1 MTDPAQTPPAG
12 QIQEL
17 ERECAYLRRKVERLK
32 EQRQRQEKIDDVN
45 RHFLKQTNEKLRRF
59 HEQARLENLAKSDF
73 LANMSHEIRTP
84 LNIIIGMA
92 NLLADTPLT
101 QIQSQYLHSLRITGR
116 QLLEIL
122 NNILEFSRIE
132 AGRVEIEPEPFS
144 LHEVITQIETSA
156 LPLCLQKNLSFSVNF
171 DPLLVMERVG
181 DQVKIF
187 QILLNLVNNAVKF
200 TPKGTV
206 TLHIH
211 EDYQRPDHLI
221 LSVIDSGIGI
231 ALDKQKVIFD
241 RFTQAHDSLAQHF
254 GGTGLGLAISKKL
267 SEAMGGKLSVRSAPG
282 RGATFS
288 CRLPL
293 PTAPPKERYLLRKDR
308 SDVEPNEFPSLR
320 LLVVDDIA
328 ENINVIRAYLKGY
341 PVEIEGAENGQEALD
356 WLTRSTFNIILMDV
370 RMPVMDGVTA
380 TREIRRREE
389 KSRNEP
395 AQNILAITAHAFQEQ
410 KAHFLEAGFNG
421 VLTKPFFKRELIQ
434 ALLKCHGDK
443 HPGKRPLREL
453 GNKAFGHCFEQ
464 EMIAE
469 IPENLQ
475 PLLPEILFNISKN
488 LHLVQE
494 LFNRGDYL
502 ALSEQTHT
510 LKGLAGMYGFH
521 QLATLLSE
529 FTDSVLTG
537 KTPVAVSL
545 LKSLECYLDRLR
557 QNTL

>member
-1 MTDPAQTPPAG
+1 MTNPAQTPSAER
-12 QIQEL
+12 IQEL
-17 ERECAYLRRKVERLK
+17 ERECAYLRRKVDRLK

-92 NLLADTPLT
+92 NLLADTPLN

-156 LPLCLQKNLSFSVNF
+156 LPLCLQKSLSFSVHF

-267 SEAMGGKLSVRSAPG
+267 SEAMGGELSVRSAPG

-308 SDVEPNEFPSLR
+308 SDIEPNEFPSLR

-328 ENINVIRAYLKGY
+328 ESINVIRAYLKGY

-356 WLTRSTFNIILMDV
+356 WLTRSSFNIILMDV

-443 HPGKRPLREL
+443 HPGKRPLRDL

-464 EMIAE
+464 QMITE

-475 PLLPEILFNISKN
+475 PLLPEILINISKS
-488 LHLVQE
+488 LHLIQE
-494 LFNRGDYL
+494 LFNHGDYL
-502 ALSEQTHT
+502 ALSEQTHA

-545 LKSLECYLDRLR
+545 LKSLECYLDRLK
-557 QNTL
+557 QITP

>member
-1 MTDPAQTPPAG
+1 MTNPGTPSAER
-12 QIQEL
+12 IQEL
-17 ERECAYLRRKVERLK
+17 ERECAYLRRKIDRLK

-156 LPLCLQKNLSFSVNF
+156 LPLCLQKNLSFSVHF
-171 DPLLVMERVG
+171 EPLLVMERVG

-231 ALDKQKVIFD
+231 ALEKQKVIFD

-267 SEAMGGKLSVRSAPG
+267 SEAMGGELSVRSAPG
-282 RGATFS
+282 RGASFS

-308 SDVEPNEFPSLR
+308 SDVEPHEFPSLR

-389 KSRNEP
+389 KNRNEP

-443 HPGKRPLREL
+443 HPGKRPLRDL

-475 PLLPEILFNISKN
+475 PLLPEILINISKS

-502 ALSEQTHT
+502 ALSEQTHA
-510 LKGLAGMYGFH
+510 LRGLAGMYGFH

-537 KTPVAVSL
+537 KTPVAISL
-545 LKSLECYLDRLR
+545 LKSLECYLDRLQ
-557 QNTL
+557 QNTP

>member
-1 MTDPAQTPPAG
+1 MTDPAQTPSAER
-12 QIQEL
+12 IQEL
-17 ERECAYLRRKVERLK
+17 ERECAYLRRKVDRLK

-156 LPLCLQKNLSFSVNF
+156 LPLCLQKNLSFSVHF

-231 ALDKQKVIFD
+231 ALEKQKVIFD

-308 SDVEPNEFPSLR
+308 SDVEPHEFPSLR

-443 HPGKRPLREL
+443 HPGKRPLRDL

-475 PLLPEILFNISKN
+475 PLLPEILINISKS

-502 ALSEQTHT
+502 ALSEQTHA
-510 LKGLAGMYGFH
+510 LRGLAGMYGFH

-529 FTDSVLTG
+529 FADSVLTG

-545 LKSLECYLDRLR
+545 LKSLECYLDRLQ
-557 QNTL
+557 QNTP